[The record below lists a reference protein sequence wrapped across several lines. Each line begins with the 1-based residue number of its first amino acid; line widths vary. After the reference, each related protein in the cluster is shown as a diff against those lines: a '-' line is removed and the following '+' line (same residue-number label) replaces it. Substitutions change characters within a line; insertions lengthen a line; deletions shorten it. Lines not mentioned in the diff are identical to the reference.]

1 MNRLGDLIEK
11 FFNSLIGGM
20 YATVASAFIVIPIF
34 LIFGWDSL
42 LMFYIPIGL
51 GIAFALILFL
61 FGDADSIRDTANQIN
76 EENHERARKENEMF
90 ANWALKDYHRSK
102 GRRV

>member
-20 YATVASAFIVIPIF
+20 YATFASAFIVIPIF
-34 LIFGWDSL
+34 LIFGWDTPV
-42 LMFYIPIGL
+42 MFYIPIGL
-51 GIAFALILFL
+51 GIVFALILFL
-61 FGDADSIRDTANQIN
+61 FGDTDGIQRTVNRIDSENQ
-76 EENHERARKENEMF
+76 ERARKENEMF